1 MVKLEMA
8 HDCENCP
15 AQHNEEKKNNENK
28 YIVKYRVNI
37 EEIGDY
43 SIDEVEEK
51 LNNTPG
57 IKDAIIN
64 EDELII
70 DYDDILVSPKKIKK
84 LLA

>member
-37 EEIGDY
+37 EKIGDY

-84 LLA
+84 LFA